1 MLRDTT
7 VYFVGKILNEKED
20 DDDNAETF
28 RFSKT
33 ERASLAKQL
42 RNIPVQLE
50 HEDTLKV
57 GQITNAF
64 RDNNDQFWVFGKV
77 NAKDFKGTFAKHSL
91 QKKGTA
97 GAYYTGLSMQH
108 VHREYKDGRKEKQ
121 PIEVSLCT
129 DPRRRNCKIVWTSN
143 ESNKKP
149 YIGTVHAASSISKET
164 NLNTMSEQAQ
174 NTPAPQAAPVA
185 AAPAATPAA
194 TEAAPAT
201 EPAGPSG
208 IELNQQVYEQMA
220 ELYEK
225 EQKQQQELAALKEQ
239 LQKHQ
244 TEANQA
250 KEVQLQDQAKKSKAL
265 LSSMLEHFNELI
277 GQESTQELEPQLMPL
292 MQSNPLE
299 MNNFLEVVAKAS
311 KQYKN
316 QSMELQTTKNSLAEK
331 EMELKFQTL
340 IKQHGLP
347 AQTVEVASSRK
358 RTAAPAAPAA
368 PTHVQAAAKSVKQN
382 PYLGVRQAAQPGRR
396 RQRSAMNK
404 DLLGAFMKT
413 RGSGARQNMASLHNS
428 LKETM
433 QQRGQFGRMY

>member
-108 VHREYKDGRKEKQ
+108 VHREYRDGRKEKQ

-149 YIGTVHAASSISKET
+149 Y
-164 NLNTMSEQAQ
+164 
-174 NTPAPQAAPVA
+174 
-185 AAPAATPAA
+185 
-194 TEAAPAT
+194 
-201 EPAGPSG
+201 
-208 IELNQQVYEQMA
+208 
-220 ELYEK
+220 
-225 EQKQQQELAALKEQ
+225 
-239 LQKHQ
+239 
-244 TEANQA
+244 
-250 KEVQLQDQAKKSKAL
+250 
-265 LSSMLEHFNELI
+265 
-277 GQESTQELEPQLMPL
+277 TQ
-292 MQSNPLE
+292 
-299 MNNFLEVVAKAS
+299 
-311 KQYKN
+311 
-316 QSMELQTTKNSLAEK
+316 
-331 EMELKFQTL
+331 
-340 IKQHGLP
+340 
-347 AQTVEVASSRK
+347 
-358 RTAAPAAPAA
+358 
-368 PTHVQAAAKSVKQN
+368 
-382 PYLGVRQAAQPGRR
+382 
-396 RQRSAMNK
+396 
-404 DLLGAFMKT
+404 
-413 RGSGARQNMASLHNS
+413 
-428 LKETM
+428 
-433 QQRGQFGRMY
+433 